1 MAPRGKHTPYT
12 YRVWSLSVV
21 QLYIRI
27 HVHVLYSTGH
37 KLMYIYMY
45 VVPQCT
51 LHTSTLYTCVC
62 VGHDTAQAISFNPL
76 PQSYSFVACLF
87 VSWDGGFL
95 GFFLLLSVCLL
106 MYMCYTQYNS
116 MYIQMYMYIHV
127 HVHGRMTSVVISSCS
142 ILCVLTARNR
152 LRDGAT
158 MKRRGWPT
166 VRETTRL

>member
-27 HVHVLYSTGH
+27 HVHVHVHVYVYTTVLH
-37 KLMYIYMY
+37 LMYI
-45 VVPQCT
+45 
-51 LHTSTLYTCVC
+51 
-62 VGHDTAQAISFNPL
+62 
-76 PQSYSFVACLF
+76 
-87 VSWDGGFL
+87 
-95 GFFLLLSVCLL
+95 
-106 MYMCYTQYNS
+106 
-116 MYIQMYMYIHV
+116 
-127 HVHGRMTSVVISSCS
+127 HGRMTMSVVISSCS
-142 ILCVLTARNR
+142 ILCVLTVRNR